1 MPIEMPIEMFDLASH
16 NSTPF
21 TTIQTERFTRSDALG
36 YGGIAALAVVTLSV
50 ACVLTPSPTGFGTH
64 QQLGLPPCT
73 FLHWT
78 GFPCPS
84 CGLTT
89 CFAFAAHGQF
99 IAALIAQ
106 PFGVLLFLLTACAIP
121 AALYCLRR
129 RIPWSAVIYARLTN
143 RVMRVLVVFY
153 LLSWGYKIFVM
164 RGWS

>member
-1 MPIEMPIEMFDLASH
+1 MELASH
-16 NSTPF
+16 NIRPF
-21 TTIQTERFTRSDALG
+21 IATSTERFTRNDALG
-36 YGGIAALAVVTLSV
+36 YGSIAALSVVTLGL
-50 ACVLTPSPTGFGTH
+50 ARALTPSQTGFGTH

-89 CFAFAAHGQF
+89 CFAFAAHGKF
-99 IAALIAQ
+99 VAAFIAQ
-106 PFGVLLFLLTACAIP
+106 PFGVLLFLLTALAVP

-143 RVMRVLVVFY
+143 RVMRVMLVLY
-153 LLSWGYKIFVM
+153 LLSWGYKIFAM

>member
-1 MPIEMPIEMFDLASH
+1 MFELASD
-16 NSTPF
+16 NSTSF
-21 TTIQTERFTRSDALG
+21 TTANTDRFTRNDALG
-36 YGGIAALAVVTLSV
+36 YGGIATVAVVTLAV
-50 ACVLTPSPTGFGTH
+50 ARWLTPSPTGVGTH

-89 CFAFAAHGQF
+89 CFAYAAHGRF
-99 IAALIAQ
+99 IAAFIAQ
-106 PFGVLLFLLTACAIP
+106 PFGLLLFLLTVLAVP
-121 AALYCLRR
+121 AALLCLRR

-143 RVMRVLVVFY
+143 RAMRVLLVLY
-153 LLSWGYKIFVM
+153 LLSWGYKIFAM